1 MAAANVDKQND
12 TPEYEN
18 KIDLIDHAD
27 RMCEAVTQESKDVP
41 LVPLNTSW
49 TFWIDR
55 SVRGTTVQQYESSL
69 TKIYTVDT
77 VQGFWSV
84 YNHIPEPSKL
94 SIRYSYHLMREQR
107 RPVWEDEENSEGG
120 NWTFKC
126 KKQDTEDVWKQ
137 LLLAAIGEQLS
148 DCMSEGDDVIGVSVS
163 IRDRDDLILIW
174 NNQASQRNDAKIIKK
189 LSVCMKLLKENGLIE
204 FRLDEIILLEII
216 LLSVL
221 KDISQ
226 LLFTDGNCVLLTQRC
241 RTQCCKNKLCRL
253 LDHYHHSY

>member
-1 MAAANVDKQND
+1 
-12 TPEYEN
+12 
-18 KIDLIDHAD
+18 
-27 RMCEAVTQESKDVP
+27 
-41 LVPLNTSW
+41 
-49 TFWIDR
+49 

-94 SIRYSYHLMREQR
+94 SIRYSYHLMRAQR

-148 DCMSEGDDVIGVSVS
+148 DCMSEEDDIIGISVS

-174 NNQASQRNDAKIIKK
+174 NNLASHKDDAKIIKK
-189 LSVCMKLLKENGLIE
+189 VKELLPHVTFTTIFYKGLVRLSFRTDHMLYFCLSENHSTCMKHLKGKGQIE
-204 FRLDEIILLEII
+204 FILDETSTKRAE
-216 LLSVL
+216 V
-221 KDISQ
+221 KC
-226 LLFTDGNCVLLTQRC
+226 FE
-241 RTQCCKNKLCRL
+241 K
-253 LDHYHHSY
+253 YHHCYIVLPGEPVHLLLANCTTKLDGGFRTILQRNVRSLLATLI

>member
-1 MAAANVDKQND
+1 MAASNVDKQSD
-12 TPEYEN
+12 APDYEKKLELMDN
-18 KIDLIDHAD
+18 AD
-27 RMCEAVTQESKDVP
+27 RMCETVTKESKDVP
-41 LVPLNTSW
+41 LVPLNTPW

-94 SIRYSYHLMREQR
+94 SIRYSYHLMRAQR

-148 DCMSEGDDVIGVSVS
+148 DCMSEEDDIIGISVS

-174 NNQASQRNDAKIIKK
+174 NNLASHKDDAKIIKK
-189 LSVCMKLLKENGLIE
+189 VKELLPH
-204 FRLDEIILLEII
+204 
-216 LLSVL
+216 VT
-221 KDISQ
+221 
-226 LLFTDGNCVLLTQRC
+226 FTTIFYKAFNMHEAFEGKRSNRIHP
-241 RTQCCKNKLCRL
+241 R
-253 LDHYHHSY
+253 